1 MDSPLVSV
9 IILYCNRRGTIQE
22 TIDSAVTQDYSHREI
37 IVVDNHS
44 QDDLSRVIECR
55 GYAVSL
61 IELPQNLG
69 ACAGRNA
76 GIRAARG
83 DILVFLDDDVSFR
96 STSELRKTV
105 EAFNQHPQIHV
116 LAFQVCDPET
126 GELRLR
132 EWCHPRHWKEFGE
145 SEFETHYFGEGACA
159 FRREVFEVAGLYYEA
174 MFIAGEGHDLA
185 VRLLDHGF
193 RILYCSR
200 VRVGHRAA
208 MEGRSSDRQYYYL
221 TRNFIWMAYKDYH
234 FLDGLRFGLPNLLM
248 MSYFTLRSGFY
259 GPFLRGVWHGFTG
272 LSQVRPDRKPIRKAT
287 VKYWAALEKWRPGLV
302 SRFARHRTEPQL

>member
-9 IILYCNRRGTIQE
+9 IILYCKRRETIQE
-22 TIDSAVTQDYSHREI
+22 TIESAVGQDYPHREI

-44 QDDLSRVIECR
+44 QDDLSQVIERR

-61 IELPQNLG
+61 IGLPQNLG

-96 STSELRKTV
+96 SASDLRKTV
-105 EAFNQHPQIHV
+105 EAFNQHPYIHV

-159 FRREVFEVAGLYYEA
+159 FRREVFDVAGLYYEA
-174 MFIAGEGHDLA
+174 LFIAGEGHDLA

-193 RILYCSR
+193 RIMYCPR
-200 VRVGHRAA
+200 VRVGHHAANEGRAA
-208 MEGRSSDRQYYYL
+208 DRQYYYL
-221 TRNFIWMAYKDYH
+221 TRNFIWMAYKDYD
-234 FLDGLRFGLPNLLM
+234 FFNGLRFGLVKLLM
-248 MSYFTLRSGFY
+248 MLYFTLRSGLY

-272 LSQVRPDRKPIRKAT
+272 LPLIRSDRMPVRKDT
-287 VKYWAALEKWRPGLV
+287 VKYWAALEKRRPSLV
-302 SRFARHRTEPQL
+302 SRFAKHRTAPQL